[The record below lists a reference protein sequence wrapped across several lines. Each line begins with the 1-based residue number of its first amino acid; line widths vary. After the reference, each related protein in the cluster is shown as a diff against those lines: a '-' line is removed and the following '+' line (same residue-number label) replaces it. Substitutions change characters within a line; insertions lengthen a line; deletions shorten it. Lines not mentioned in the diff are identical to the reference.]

1 VTSFTVWS
9 YPTPFGADAA
19 EMRLKRLREVGDITV
34 HDVVT
39 VVWPAEAKRPRVG
52 HRAGRRRDVLSGAGW
67 GTVLGAVLGGPV
79 GGAAVGAAAGGAR
92 HRARGPVIDDDVV
105 DKLRAQI
112 GPGTSAM
119 FVLSSG
125 ANLASVLEV
134 LARDPDALLLHHE
147 SDTAVARDL
156 LDGIAEDGTV
166 PMPRTATPTSPNPG
180 DLPHPTPS

>member
-112 GPGTSAM
+112 CPGTSAM

-125 ANLASVLEV
+125 ANLTSVLEV
-134 LARDPDALLLHHE
+134 LARDPEARLLHHE

-156 LDGIAEDGTV
+156 LEWIAEHGTV
-166 PMPRTATPTSPNPG
+166 QMPHTTTASSPNPG
-180 DLPHPTPS
+180 DLPHTSPS